1 MKVDT
6 NIENRAWITTMTK
19 HTMKMNKQL
28 QVRLLDIAEHR
39 LKVLEG
45 SESPTEER
53 KKKKIKENGFP
64 LEGEGGTQSQG

>member
-6 NIENRAWITTMTK
+6 NMGNRAWLTTMTK

-39 LKVLEG
+39 LKELEETG
-45 SESPTEER
+45 SPTEEP
-53 KKKKIKENGFP
+53 KKKKIKENGFV
-64 LEGEGGTQSQG
+64 LEGEGGTQTQG